1 MPMNTESYEKG
12 CEALKAQD
20 YKAAEREF
28 CEALKLVDEHSPSYN
43 RITSCLGLT
52 RVLNSDR
59 NGLLLCRDAASSEK
73 TDADVFLNL
82 ACAEW
87 HCSNRERAIDAVVRG
102 RDIDAGH
109 QQLARASSLLDS
121 RRRNVLPFLPRGH
134 FLNRTLGRMMRRE
147 PTPLS
152 VHKLLY

>member
-1 MPMNTESYEKG
+1 MSTESYEKG

-28 CEALKLVDEHSPSYN
+28 CEALKLVDEHNPSYN
-43 RITSCLGLT
+43 RITSCLGLA

-59 NGLLLCRDAASSEK
+59 NGLLLCRDAASSE
-73 TDADVFLNL
+73 TSNADVFLHL

-102 RDIDAGH
+102 RNIDAGH
-109 QQLARASSLLDS
+109 QQLARVSALLDS
-121 RRRNVLPFLPRGH
+121 RRRNALPFLPRDH
-134 FLNRTLGRMMRRE
+134 FLNRTLGRLMRRE
-147 PTPLS
+147 HTPLS

>member
-1 MPMNTESYEKG
+1 MNTESYEKG

-28 CEALKLVDEHSPSYN
+28 CEALKRVDEHNPSYN
-43 RITSCLGLT
+43 RITSCLRLV

-59 NGLLLCRDAASSEK
+59 NGLLLCRDAASSET

-87 HCSNRERAIDAVVRG
+87 HSANRERAIDAVVRG

-109 QQLARASSLLDS
+109 QLLVRASALLDS
-121 RRRNVLPFLPRGH
+121 RRKNALPFLPRNH
-134 FLNRTLGRMMRRE
+134 FLNRTLGRLMRRE
-147 PTPLS
+147 QSPLS

>member
-1 MPMNTESYEKG
+1 MNTESYEKG

-43 RITSCLGLT
+43 RITSCLGLV

-73 TDADVFLNL
+73 TDADVFLKL

-109 QQLARASSLLDS
+109 QQLARASALLDS
-121 RRRNVLPFLPRGH
+121 RRRNALPFLARDH
-134 FLNRTLGRMMRRE
+134 FLNRTLGRLMRRE
-147 PTPLS
+147 HTPLS